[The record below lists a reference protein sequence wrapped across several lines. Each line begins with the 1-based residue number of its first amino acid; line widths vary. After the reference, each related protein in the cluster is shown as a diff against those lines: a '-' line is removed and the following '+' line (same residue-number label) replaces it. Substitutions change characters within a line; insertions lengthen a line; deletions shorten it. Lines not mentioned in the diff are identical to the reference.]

1 MRFSAL
7 KVGENM
13 KYITVKEA
21 SEKWGIKSRRIQV
34 LCSEN
39 RIKGASKFGR
49 DWMIPETAVL
59 PKGNKSKE
67 NPSLPMPK
75 KSPFLDMTSLYNNPG
90 SANVCAEILINQPEA
105 YALFKAQIAYRKGD
119 IERVYEQARY
129 FLKAHSGFYAII
141 GGGMLLAQ
149 CAIWR
154 GDIYL
159 WKEAKMHIFEAP
171 CKDEHDREIVSLA
184 LAIIDSS
191 IYDNKDYPNWFKLGN
206 FEQIPGDSHPAAK
219 VFYVKYLYMTA
230 YGVATNQFKLDGVE
244 GLALMR
250 MIPNTIE
257 PMISQAVIDK
267 TIVPE
272 IYLRMSCA
280 VAYYNSEQKE
290 LAINHIDKAISLALP
305 DKLYGLLTEYVRHF
319 GELLYQRIELQDK
332 DAIKEIKSLYEIY
345 SVGWARLSSQVK
357 EKYVAINLDSKERE
371 IAKLSAFGYTVKE
384 IALIMHL
391 SESTVSHDITKILN
405 KTGILNKKEFA
416 YIL

>member
-1 MRFSAL
+1 
-7 KVGENM
+7 M

-21 SEKWGIKSRRIQV
+21 AEKWGIKSRRIQV

-39 RIKGASKFGR
+39 RIKGAYKFGR

-59 PKGNKSKE
+59 PKGNKGKD
-67 NPSLPMPK
+67 NPTLPMPK
-75 KSPFLDMTSLYNNPG
+75 KSPFLDMTNLYNDAG
-90 SANVCAEILINQPEA
+90 AANECAEILVNQPEA

-191 IYDNKDYPNWFKLGN
+191 IYDNKDYPKWFKLGN

-219 VFYVKYLYMTA
+219 VFYVKYLYMNA
-230 YGVATNQFKLDGVE
+230 YAVATNQFKLDGVE

-319 GELLYQRIELQDK
+319 GELLYQRIEVQDK

-357 EKYVAINLDSKERE
+357 EKYVAFNLDSKERE

-384 IALIMHL
+384 IASIMHL

>member
-1 MRFSAL
+1 
-7 KVGENM
+7 M

-67 NPSLPMPK
+67 NPTLPMPK

-90 SANVCAEILINQPEA
+90 SANACAEILINQPEA

-384 IALIMHL
+384 IASIMHL

>member
-1 MRFSAL
+1 
-7 KVGENM
+7 M

-90 SANVCAEILINQPEA
+90 SANACAEILINQPEA

-384 IALIMHL
+384 IASIMHL

>member
-1 MRFSAL
+1 
-7 KVGENM
+7 M

-39 RIKGASKFGR
+39 RIKGAYKFGR

-67 NPSLPMPK
+67 NPTLPMPK
-75 KSPFLDMTSLYNNPG
+75 KSPFLDMTNLYNKAG
-90 SANVCAEILINQPEA
+90 FANECAEILINQPEA
-105 YALFKAQIAYRKGD
+105 YALFKAQIAYRQGD

-219 VFYVKYLYMTA
+219 VFYVKYLYMAA
-230 YGVATNQFKLDGVE
+230 YAVATNQFKLDGVE

-384 IALIMHL
+384 IASIMHL

-405 KTGILNKKEFA
+405 KSGILNKKEFA

>member
-90 SANVCAEILINQPEA
+90 SANACAEILINQPEA

-230 YGVATNQFKLDGVE
+230 YGVATNQFKLEGVE

-384 IALIMHL
+384 IASIMHL

>member
-1 MRFSAL
+1 
-7 KVGENM
+7 M

-67 NPSLPMPK
+67 NPTLPMPK
-75 KSPFLDMTSLYNNPG
+75 KSPFLDMTNLYDNPG
-90 SANVCAEILINQPEA
+90 SANACAEILINQPEA

-219 VFYVKYLYMTA
+219 VFYVKYLYMAA
-230 YGVATNQFKLDGVE
+230 YGVATNQFKLEGVE

-332 DAIKEIKSLYEIY
+332 DVIKEIKSLYDIY

-384 IALIMHL
+384 IASIMHL